1 MDRCQAPLASPRVF
15 QLLVP
20 SGCPASPQ
28 RYRYQITAGS
38 SYKVPVG
45 RMRGPRRMASRDP
58 SGVRSD
64 IGPSFPSPARCAGT
78 LSLKGRGKV
87 SLPPN
92 PLIPHHFPQLIPAG
106 SPCPILP
113 SLPPRW
119 TGSRANG
126 LRGQGR
132 MEGVAP
138 SLPKFRPAGCLLFG
152 GEGRQWCH
160 GRFRAARGRAPLT
173 GSRGACA
180 ETSGVLA
187 PWIWTAGISPL
198 LREAGRSNPPVAR
211 HCGSGEIPAVRR
223 SEVET
228 SGRAGGARPCHYT
241 CGLPLGPSPAGAVL
255 LPHPPRA
262 LARRALLHAA
272 HQPALNPWSPA

>member
-1 MDRCQAPLASPRVF
+1 
-15 QLLVP
+15 
-20 SGCPASPQ
+20 
-28 RYRYQITAGS
+28 
-38 SYKVPVG
+38 
-45 RMRGPRRMASRDP
+45 MRFAT
-58 SGVRSD
+58 GVRSQD
-64 IGPSFPSPARCAGT
+64 S
-78 LSLKGRGKV
+78 
-87 SLPPN
+87 
-92 PLIPHHFPQLIPAG
+92 PLIPQQNPPLIPAP
-106 SPCPILP
+106 SHRIILP

-138 SLPKFRPAGCLLFG
+138 SLPKFRPAGCHLQRVV
-152 GEGRQWCH
+152 EGRQWCH
-160 GRFRAARGRAPLT
+160 GRFRAARGRAPFT

-180 ETSGVLA
+180 ETSGVSA

-198 LREAGRSNPPVAR
+198 LREAGWSNPPVAR
-211 HCGSGEIPAVRR
+211 HCGSGDVPAVRR

-255 LPHPPRA
+255 TGSHPEATWPSGA
-262 LARRALLHAA
+262 SARRD
-272 HQPALNPWSPA
+272 